1 MDWYLLR
8 TKPREEWRAKQH
20 LENQNFTTY
29 LPVLVRKNTQREEP
43 LFPGYI
49 FLGKPSEQVSL
60 HTISSTRGVVNF
72 VRFGIELAI
81 ASESLVSEIQAI
93 EQLYRDVPRFVSGQ
107 AVECKAG
114 PFAGLQAIFQAE
126 NGQDR
131 CVILLK
137 ILNAE
142 RTVVVNQADLKAM

>member
-20 LENQNFTTY
+20 LENQDFETY
-29 LPVLVRKNTQREEP
+29 LPVLTRKNSREEP

-49 FLGKPSEQVSL
+49 FLARPADEVPL
-60 HTISSTRGVVNF
+60 HTISSTRGVLNF
-72 VRFGIELAI
+72 VRFGIEI
-81 ASESLVSEIQAI
+81 ATAPAALIEEIQSI
-93 EQLYRDVPRFVSGQ
+93 EQLYRDVPKFKPGQ
-107 AVECKAG
+107 QVECKAG
-114 PFAGLQAIFQAE
+114 PFAGLQAIFE
-126 NGQDR
+126 SDNGQDR

-142 RTVVVNQADLKAM
+142 RKIIVSQSDLKAL

>member
-20 LENQNFTTY
+20 LENQSFTTY
-29 LPVLVRKNTQREEP
+29 LPVLVRKSLREEP

-49 FLGKPSEQVSL
+49 FLGKPDEQVSL
-60 HTISSTRGVVNF
+60 HTISSTRGVLNF

-81 ASESLVSEIQAI
+81 APSQLIEEVQAI
-93 EQLYRDVPRFVSGQ
+93 EQLYRDVPKFTPGQ

-142 RTVVVNQADLKAM
+142 RSIVVSQADLKAV

>member
-20 LENQNFTTY
+20 LENQSFTTY
-29 LPVLVRKNTQREEP
+29 LPVLTRRQGNREP

-49 FLGKPSEQVSL
+49 FLAEPAEELTL
-60 HTISSTRGVVNF
+60 HTIRSTRGVMNF
-72 VRFGIELAI
+72 VRFGMEFAV
-81 ASESLVSEIQAI
+81 ATADLVREIKAI
-93 EQLYRDVPRFVSGQ
+93 EAINQGVSQFKAGQ
-107 AVECKAG
+107 KVECKSG
-114 PFAGLQAIFQAE
+114 PFAGIEAIFKME
-126 NGQDR
+126 NGIDR

-142 RTVVVNQADLKAM
+142 REIVVDQNNLKVI

>member
-20 LENQNFTTY
+20 LENQSFSIY
-29 LPVLVRKNTQREEP
+29 LPVLTRKSLKQEP

-49 FLGKPSEQVSL
+49 FLEKPEAGVSL
-60 HTISSTRGVVNF
+60 HTINSTRGVLNF
-72 VRFGIELAI
+72 VRFGIELATAPQQLI
-81 ASESLVSEIQAI
+81 DEIQSI
-93 EQLYRDVPRFVSGQ
+93 EALYQEVPRFKPGQ
-107 AVECKAG
+107 TVECKAG
-114 PFAGLQAIFQAE
+114 PFAGLQAIFQSE

-131 CVILLK
+131 CIILLK

-142 RTVVVNQADLKAM
+142 RKIEVSQDDLKAV

>member
-1 MDWYLLR
+1 MSWYLLR

-20 LENQNFTTY
+20 LENQAFATY
-29 LPVLVRKNTQREEP
+29 LPVLIRKSERQEA

-49 FLGKPSEQVSL
+49 FLEKPEENVSL
-60 HTISSTRGVVNF
+60 HTISSTRGVLNF
-72 VRFGIELAI
+72 VRFGIELAT
-81 ASESLVSEIQAI
+81 ASESLIKEIQSI
-93 EQLYRDVPRFVSGQ
+93 EQLYRSVPKFVPGQ
-107 AVECKAG
+107 TVECKSG
-114 PFAGLQAIFQAE
+114 PFAGLQAIFESE

-142 RTVVVNQADLKAM
+142 RKIVVNQDDLKAV

>member
-8 TKPREEWRAKQH
+8 TKPREEWRAKEH
-20 LENQNFTTY
+20 LENQAFTTY
-29 LPVLVRKNTQREEP
+29 LPVLVHKSHRQEP

-49 FLGKPSEQVSL
+49 FMGKPADDVSL
-60 HTISSTRGVVNF
+60 HTIRSTRGVLNF
-72 VRFGIELAI
+72 VRFGIELATAPHQLI
-81 ASESLVSEIQAI
+81 EEIQTI
-93 EQLYRDVPRFVSGQ
+93 EQLYRDVPKFKSGQ
-107 AVECKAG
+107 SVECKTG

-142 RTVVVNQADLKAM
+142 REIIVNQGDLKAV